1 LYSAWIL
8 FAIFVS
14 PFNNQVS
21 KIVYEA
27 AAGEVTEF
35 LSLALRVRERENILF
50 KVSSLNLSD
59 LMVAL

>member
-1 LYSAWIL
+1 M
-8 FAIFVS
+8 S

-35 LSLALRVRERENILF
+35 LSLSLRVRERENILF